1 MGFGSGLNIAS
12 LRTQRQIDITTGRL
26 NQAYERLSSGLRV
39 SRSKDDAAGL
49 AVAMRLRSDAR
60 VASVN
65 TRNAN
70 DGISIITIADQAVG
84 QINDVLIRL
93 AELAQ
98 QSANGVSSNDQRS
111 ALQNEFTALTQEI
124 ERIAH
129 TTEFNGMQ
137 LISSSQS
144 LTFQVGFDG
153 SSLSGITYSGIQATL
168 SAIGLAPMG
177 SSVPTFSI
185 QGLTELESRSAAVIA
200 LDAIQGAISSVTKSR
215 GVLGAAQSRL
225 ETTIRQLA
233 TARESFQSAESAITD
248 IDVAQEAA
256 EMARL
261 NVLQQ
266 AGTAILANS
275 NLQPELALKLLNDT

>member
-1 MGFGSGLNIAS
+1 MGFGSGLNISS
-12 LRTQRQIDITTGRL
+12 LRTQRQINVTTGRL

-39 SRSKDDAAGL
+39 NSSKDDAAGL
-49 AVAMRLRSDAR
+49 AVAMKLRSDTR
-60 VASVN
+60 VATVSM
-65 TRNAN
+65 RNAN
-70 DGISIITIADQAVG
+70 DGISIIGIAEQAVG

-93 AELAQ
+93 GELAS
-98 QSANGVSSNDQRS
+98 QSANGVNSNDQRS
-111 ALQNEFTALTQEI
+111 ALQNEFSALMEEI

-129 TTEFNGMQ
+129 TTEYNGLR
-137 LISSSQS
+137 LISSTQA

-168 SAIGLAPMG
+168 ASMGLASTG

-185 QGLTELESRSAAVIA
+185 LGATDVESRSAAYLA
-200 LDAIQGAISSVTKSR
+200 MEAIQGAINSVTHSR
-215 GVLGAAQSRL
+215 GILGAAESRL
-225 ETTIRQLA
+225 QTTIRQLG

-248 IDVAQEAA
+248 VDVAQEAA

-275 NLQPELALKLLNDT
+275 NFQPQLALKLLNDS

>member
-1 MGFGSGLNIAS
+1 MGFGSGLNISS
-12 LRTQRQIDITTGRL
+12 LRTQRQINITTGRL

-39 SRSKDDAAGL
+39 NHSKDDAAGL
-49 AVAMRLRSDAR
+49 AVAMKLRSDTR
-60 VASVN
+60 VASVSA
-65 TRNAN
+65 RNAN
-70 DGISIITIADQAVG
+70 DGISIIGIADQAVG

-93 AELAQ
+93 GDLAS
-98 QSANGVSSNDQRS
+98 QSANGTNTNDQRS
-111 ALQNEFTALTQEI
+111 ALQNEFTALMQEI

-129 TTEFNGMQ
+129 TTEFNGLY

-153 SSLSGITYSGIQATL
+153 SSLSGITFSGIQATL
-168 SAIGLAPMG
+168 GAMGLAPMG
-177 SSVPTFSI
+177 SSLPTYSI
-185 QGLTELESRSAAVIA
+185 LAATEDESRSAAYITI
-200 LDAIQGAISSVTKSR
+200 DAIKGAINSITHSR
-215 GVLGAAQSRL
+215 GILGAAESRL
-225 ETTIRQLA
+225 HTTIRQLA

-248 IDVAQEAA
+248 VDVAQEAA

-275 NLQPELALKLLNDT
+275 NFQPELALKLLNDV

>member
-70 DGISIITIADQAVG
+70 DGISIIGIADQAVG

-111 ALQNEFTALTQEI
+111 ALQSEFTALMEEI

-144 LTFQVGFDG
+144 LTFHVGFDG

-168 SAIGLAPMG
+168 SAIGLAPTG
-177 SSVPTFSI
+177 SSVPSFSI

-215 GVLGAAQSRL
+215 GVLGAAESRL
-225 ETTIRQLA
+225 QTTIRQLA
-233 TARESFQSAESAITD
+233 TARESFKSAESAITD

>member
-70 DGISIITIADQAVG
+70 DGLSIISIADQAVG

-137 LISSSQS
+137 LISSSQA

-168 SAIGLAPMG
+168 SAIGLAPLG

>member
-1 MGFGSGLNIAS
+1 MGFGSGLNVAA
-12 LRTQRQIDITTGRL
+12 LRTQRQISITTGRL

-39 SRSKDDAAGL
+39 NRSKDDAAGL
-49 AVAMRLRSDAR
+49 AVALKLRSDAR
-60 VASVN
+60 VATVN
-65 TRNAN
+65 QRNAN
-70 DGISIITIADQAVG
+70 DGISIIGIADQAVG

-98 QSANGVSSNDQRS
+98 QSANGVNSNDQRS
-111 ALQNEFTALTQEI
+111 ALQNEFTALMQEV

-129 TTEFNGMQ
+129 TTEYNGLM
-137 LISSSQS
+137 LISTTQA

-168 SAIGLAPMG
+168 ASMGLAPTG

-185 QGLTELESRSAAVIA
+185 LGSTDDESRSASLLA
-200 LDAIQGAISSVTKSR
+200 LDAIQGAITSVTRSR
-215 GVLGAAQSRL
+215 GVLGAAESRL
-225 ETTIRQLA
+225 MTTIRQLS

-248 IDVAQEAA
+248 VDVAQEAA

-266 AGTAILANS
+266 AGAAILANS

>member
-70 DGISIITIADQAVG
+70 DGISIISIADQAVG
-84 QINDVLIRL
+84 QINDVIIRL

-137 LISSSQS
+137 LISSSQA

-168 SAIGLAPMG
+168 SAIGLAPLG

>member
-70 DGISIITIADQAVG
+70 DGISIISIADQAVG

-137 LISSSQS
+137 LISSSQA

>member
-137 LISSSQS
+137 LISSSQA
-144 LTFQVGFDG
+144 LTFHVGFDG

-168 SAIGLAPMG
+168 SAIGLAPLG